1 MPAKSKQQQKFM
13 GMVHALNKGDIKPS
27 DVSKSVKDV
36 AKTIKKSDAEDFAST
51 KHSGLPKK
59 VKEQILK
66 ALKEYAN
73 KMAGNKLGGSG
84 SYGYAPQKGLR
95 DDDGY
100 EDNEGPKDEGFAS
113 DAQRRAA
120 FASGYKAK
128 GKKGKKESVNE
139 KISRGQ
145 LMSFNKLVD
154 KGENVVVHGK
164 NGKRYIYQNSGDLKS
179 VGVTDDIRS
188 NPEKTYQV
196 LPLNKIKKITIES
209 VNENEQYVAYAYKG
223 NKVAKTVRDSKYN
236 DKLFSKFKKDM
247 ERKGFKV
254 NIDLLKNRKVVRQ
267 VYRTNESLNEGMF
280 STLDQIRKD
289 SKNVRDFVKNVFKDR
304 DFMKMKNDKEFIK
317 YLKSIYE
324 GVDESKGVPQNYM
337 QGRTSDYHTALRGRN
352 RDYSGGTNFK
362 KTNHGQPDI
371 ENAEE
376 DEEVGLKNKQTPAVK
391 PKELQEAIGGMS
403 NKAIEDEM
411 KKHGIKK
418 IPIDSHGLRLLKGLQ
433 KEKFINK
440 VDNLYKLT
448 YFYATIPKGKR
459 YSYGS
464 AKKPLSPLFDYF
476 QNELMGQ
483 NIILT
488 SKMAAYRVAQNIIDM
503 YNNNEEIDSPY
514 YLLKNYFN
522 SFGMDTN
529 RSRTFKGAQYHL
541 DQWLKRNKKYEKAM
555 MKESIN
561 EVKVETERYFGKKG
575 IIIMIRDGNKLI
587 SAIFKDKKNADKFNR
602 NNPSDVKK
610 LYQLA
615 KKTKFPKTIDEYGQR
630 LDLSFIDDKEA
641 RLKGTPE
648 PKDAIDRDIEEY
660 SGGSYEYTKGDQYGQ
675 NSVNEIGVFPIQN
688 YVKGIIPSNFI
699 DSTTR
704 QKKERLKS
712 TLRDLKN
719 TLNHFWKQHKIPYR
733 IK

>member
-73 KMAGNKLGGSG
+73 KMAGNKHGGSG

-100 EDNEGPKDEGFAS
+100 DNMDEKVSPKVLKALNLGLKKINRKFKGASLDGKTIDIELYSGHNRDSEIYQIYDLLKKLKLDKHKTSIFNDNVNYGDDEGPKDEGFAS

-128 GKKGKKESVNE
+128 GKKGKKESV
-139 KISRGQ
+139 
-145 LMSFNKLVD
+145 
-154 KGENVVVHGK
+154 
-164 NGKRYIYQNSGDLKS
+164 
-179 VGVTDDIRS
+179 
-188 NPEKTYQV
+188 
-196 LPLNKIKKITIES
+196 
-209 VNENEQYVAYAYKG
+209 
-223 NKVAKTVRDSKYN
+223 
-236 DKLFSKFKKDM
+236 
-247 ERKGFKV
+247 
-254 NIDLLKNRKVVRQ
+254 
-267 VYRTNESLNEGMF
+267 NEGMF

-391 PKELQEAIGGMS
+391 PKELQE
-403 NKAIEDEM
+403 
-411 KKHGIKK
+411 
-418 IPIDSHGLRLLKGLQ
+418 
-433 KEKFINK
+433 
-440 VDNLYKLT
+440 
-448 YFYATIPKGKR
+448 
-459 YSYGS
+459 
-464 AKKPLSPLFDYF
+464 
-476 QNELMGQ
+476 
-483 NIILT
+483 
-488 SKMAAYRVAQNIIDM
+488 
-503 YNNNEEIDSPY
+503 
-514 YLLKNYFN
+514 
-522 SFGMDTN
+522 
-529 RSRTFKGAQYHL
+529 
-541 DQWLKRNKKYEKAM
+541 
-555 MKESIN
+555 
-561 EVKVETERYFGKKG
+561 VKVETERYFGKKG

-641 RLKGTPE
+641 RLKGTPK

-675 NSVNEIGVFPIQN
+675 NSIDEAGVFPVTN
-688 YVKGIIPSNFI
+688 YIKGIIPPGRLN
-699 DSTTR
+699 TNTPEN
-704 QKKERLKS
+704 KKNSEKLVKD
-712 TLRDLKN
+712 LRN
-719 TLNHFWKQHKIPYR
+719 TLNKFWKQHDIPFKIR
-733 IK
+733 

>member
-27 DVSKSVKDV
+27 DVSKSVRDV

-73 KMAGNKLGGSG
+73 KMSGNKLGGSG
-84 SYGYAPQKGLR
+84 SHDYAPQKGLR

-100 EDNEGPKDEGFAS
+100 DDEGPKDESVNEAKFYVTRNLGRGQGKSLVGGWDFKKDKKLPPKEFRTYK
-113 DAQRRAA
+113 DAEKYIEKMSRGGSRPGNPTAY
-120 FASGYKAK
+120 FVTDKDMNMVD
-128 GKKGKKESVNE
+128 KKGK
-139 KISRGQ
+139 R
-145 LMSFNKLVD
+145 
-154 KGENVVVHGK
+154 
-164 NGKRYIYQNSGDLKS
+164 KRM
-179 VGVTDDIRS
+179 
-188 NPEKTYQV
+188 
-196 LPLNKIKKITIES
+196 
-209 VNENEQYVAYAYKG
+209 
-223 NKVAKTVRDSKYN
+223 
-236 DKLFSKFKKDM
+236 F
-247 ERKGFKV
+247 
-254 NIDLLKNRKVVRQ
+254 
-267 VYRTNESLNEGMF
+267 EGMF

-289 SKNVRDFVKNVFKDR
+289 SKNVRDFVKNVFADR
-304 DFMKMKNDKEFIK
+304 DFVKMKNDKEFIK

-337 QGRTSDYHTALRGRN
+337 QGRTSDYHTALRGKK

-376 DEEVGLKNKQTPAVK
+376 DEEVGLTNKQTK
-391 PKELQEAIGGMS
+391 
-403 NKAIEDEM
+403 IE
-411 KKHGIKK
+411 
-418 IPIDSHGLRLLKGLQ
+418 P
-433 KEKFINK
+433 
-440 VDNLYKLT
+440 
-448 YFYATIPKGKR
+448 P
-459 YSYGS
+459 
-464 AKKPLSPLFDYF
+464 KPL
-476 QNELMGQ
+476 
-483 NIILT
+483 
-488 SKMAAYRVAQNIIDM
+488 K
-503 YNNNEEIDSPY
+503 
-514 YLLKNYFN
+514 
-522 SFGMDTN
+522 
-529 RSRTFKGAQYHL
+529 
-541 DQWLKRNKKYEKAM
+541 
-555 MKESIN
+555 

-602 NNPSDVKK
+602 NKPSDVKK

-675 NSVNEIGVFPIQN
+675 NSVNEVGVFPIQN
-688 YVKGIIPSNFI
+688 YLKGIIPSGRLDIKN
-699 DSTTR
+699 DR
-704 QKKERLKS
+704 DKEKVQSLLK
-712 TLRDLKN
+712 DLIG
-719 TLNHFWKQHKIPYR
+719 TLNHFWKSHKIPFRVREPRKSDLNKFKQKSKRY
-733 IK
+733 

>member
-100 EDNEGPKDEGFAS
+100 DNMDEKVSPKVLKALNLGLKKINRKFKGASLDGKTIDIELYSGHNRDSEIYQIYDLLKKLKLDKHKTSIFNDNVNYGDDEGPKDEGFAS

-139 KISRGQ
+139 GMFSTLDQIRKDSKDVRDFVKNVFKDRDF
-145 LMSFNKLVD
+145 MKMKND
-154 KGENVVVHGK
+154 KEFIK
-164 NGKRYIYQNSGDLKS
+164 YLKS
-179 VGVTDDIRS
+179 IYEGVAESKGVPQNYMQGRTSDYHTALRGKKRDYSGGTNFKKTNHGQPDIENAEEDEEVGLT
-188 NPEKTYQV
+188 
-196 LPLNKIKKITIES
+196 NKQTP

-223 NKVAKTVRDSKYN
+223 NKVVKTVRDSKYN

-267 VYRTNESLNEGMF
+267 VYRTNESVNEAKYYNKADAL
-280 STLDQIRKD
+280 TAY
-289 SKNVRDFVKNVFKDR
+289 FKG
-304 DFMKMKNDKEFIK
+304 KI
-317 YLKSIYE
+317 
-324 GVDESKGVPQNYM
+324 
-337 QGRTSDYHTALRGRN
+337 
-352 RDYSGGTNFK
+352 
-362 KTNHGQPDI
+362 
-371 ENAEE
+371 NA
-376 DEEVGLKNKQTPAVK
+376 
-391 PKELQEAIGGMS
+391 KELDSIARKQFKTGIATKKELSNFLSNGFTQDVMS
-403 NKAIEDEM
+403 D
-411 KKHGIKK
+411 
-418 IPIDSHGLRLLKGLQ
+418 
-433 KEKFINK
+433 
-440 VDNLYKLT
+440 T
-448 YFYATIPKGKR
+448 YGIPKGTLIKR
-459 YSYGS
+459 VRG
-464 AKKPLSPLFDYF
+464 
-476 QNELMGQ
+476 LMKF
-483 NIILT
+483 T
-488 SKMAAYRVAQNIIDM
+488 
-503 YNNNEEIDSPY
+503 
-514 YLLKNYFN
+514 
-522 SFGMDTN
+522 
-529 RSRTFKGAQYHL
+529 
-541 DQWLKRNKKYEKAM
+541 
-555 MKESIN
+555 ES
-561 EVKVETERYFGKKG
+561 
-575 IIIMIRDGNKLI
+575 
-587 SAIFKDKKNADKFNR
+587 
-602 NNPSDVKK
+602 
-610 LYQLA
+610 
-615 KKTKFPKTIDEYGQR
+615 IDEYGQR

-675 NSVNEIGVFPIQN
+675 NSVNELGVFPVQN

-699 DSTTR
+699 DTTTR
-704 QKKERLKS
+704 DKKERLKS

-733 IK
+733 IR